1 LVGKFVEAGEARK
14 MAENVYYTLL
24 DYCYLARHMNL
35 ESKNL
40 NTVISNVEA
49 LLTEMKAWRDA
60 NVELIA
66 REENSGKSQ
75 SFIFYTHDQ
84 KVADRVFKNGYKK
97 TTTEDLLNTTSNDSK
112 ENNLLEHKRVRMN
125 ATLNA
130 IFKAIVSPSFEED
143 RLLVEPEEDLSDT
156 LLSDLEEIGL
166 STIEREAIQENE
178 VEPLPEDLF
187 DDLSDGDDQ
196 AASN

>member
-1 LVGKFVEAGEARK
+1 MV
-14 MAENVYYTLL
+14 ENVYYTLL

-40 NTVISNVEA
+40 STVISNVET
-49 LLTEMKAWRDA
+49 LLTEMKALRDA
-60 NVELIA
+60 NVEFIA

-84 KVADRVFKNGYKK
+84 KVADRVFKNGYKQ

-112 ENNLLEHKRVRMN
+112 ENNILENKRVKMN
-125 ATLNA
+125 ETLNL
-130 IFKAIVSPSFEED
+130 IFKSIAGPTFQGEH
-143 RLLVEPEEDLSDT
+143 LLADPEADLSDT

-166 STIEREAIQENE
+166 STIEREAMPENE
-178 VEPLPEDLF
+178 VEPLPDDLF
-187 DDLSDGDDQ
+187 DDLSDEDDQ
-196 AASN
+196 AAGN